1 MKQTSLRTK
10 RHEAFIKRRVNCDEE
25 RTNITKGLK
34 IRHKLLELLT
44 ANGWLSGIKSYSQG
58 SRGVNAIYYLLMIC
72 DVFNN
77 LFFKNNST
85 ETILFNL
92 NYIFKCIMM

>member
-1 MKQTSLRTK
+1 MRSELILQ
-10 RHEAFIKRRVNCDEE
+10 
-25 RTNITKGLK
+25 KGLK
-34 IRHKLLELLT
+34 IRNKLLKSLLVLL

-58 SRGVNAIYYLLMIC
+58 PRGVNAIYYLLMIC

>member
-1 MKQTSLRTK
+1 MRSELILQ
-10 RHEAFIKRRVNCDEE
+10 
-25 RTNITKGLK
+25 KGLK
-34 IRHKLLELLT
+34 IRNKLLCVNVARVYSVQCTVYHHHQLLT
-44 ANGWLSGIKSYSQG
+44 ANGWLSGIKSYGQG
-58 SRGVNAIYYLLMIC
+58 PRGVNAIYYLLMIC

-85 ETILFNL
+85 EKLLFNL

>member
-1 MKQTSLRTK
+1 MRSELILQ
-10 RHEAFIKRRVNCDEE
+10 
-25 RTNITKGLK
+25 KGLK
-34 IRHKLLELLT
+34 IRNKLLKSLLVLL

>member
-1 MKQTSLRTK
+1 MRHSSVVCKYSLSYK
-10 RHEAFIKRRVNCDEE
+10 S
-25 RTNITKGLK
+25 L
-34 IRHKLLELLT
+34 LLELLT
-44 ANGWLSGIKSYSQG
+44 ANGWLSGIKSYGQG

-85 ETILFNL
+85 ETIFFNL
-92 NYIFKCIMM
+92 NYIFKFIMM